1 MMDLEGY
8 ESLKNY
14 FSTIAK
20 EHKLLGDGADKAFI
34 FGDEGVAVNN
44 GRSWVG
50 IKLWLDEP
58 EPAGLTNSNSDNYLL
73 KRKVTLFVGGAAPN
87 GYAEEQTRFKT
98 CEGIVI
104 DIASRMIGDVNN
116 FDIIIDVPS
125 IRFGR
130 VNSEFMPGGTK
141 FTGCRMDFTYTDP
154 SGFTYNTE
162 NWNIPEEED

>member
-1 MMDLEGY
+1 MELEGY
-8 ESLKNY
+8 ETLKTY
-14 FSTIAK
+14 FQTIANQ
-20 EHKLLGDGADKAFI
+20 HILLGNGADGAFI
-34 FGDEGVAVNN
+34 FGDEGVAVNK

-58 EPAGLTNSNSDNYLL
+58 EPAGVTNSNSDNYLM
-73 KRKVTLFVGGAAPN
+73 KRKVTLFVGGSVPSN
-87 GYAEEQTRFKT
+87 KHSDEQDQFKK

-104 DIASRMIGDVNN
+104 DITSRMIGDVND

-141 FTGCRMDFTYTDP
+141 FTGCRMDFTYIDP
-154 SGFTYNTE
+154 SGLPYNSE
-162 NWNIPEEED
+162 NWNIPEE